1 MITPLRVLIVED
13 SKDDALLLVNELR
26 RGGFAPDYQQVDNP
40 DEMTSALLDHEWDLI
55 ITDHNMPSFNSSDA
69 LSIVKQAGLDIP
81 SIVVS
86 GYISDDAAVEAMREG
101 AQDYVMKDNLKR
113 LVPAIQRELQEARSR
128 GAHKQAQATIQHMA
142 YHDALTNLANRHEFD
157 RQVLLA
163 LNSAKQMGKTHM
175 LFYLDV
181 DQFKVVNDTC
191 GHIAGDEFL
200 KQLARE
206 LKRHLRDE
214 DTLARLGGDEFGVLL
229 VNCPFEKG
237 IKIAEYLS
245 AAVNKF
251 NFHWRDETFHFSCSI
266 GVVVLNADWASV
278 DEVLTSADMA
288 CYTAK
293 EQGRNRIKLYQPDDA
308 DLVRHRGEMQWVSR
322 INQALEQDRFQLY
335 MQAIVPLGNN
345 ANGSPLHHEI
355 LLRLIEENSD
365 VLTAGEFIP
374 AAERYGLMPSVDRWV
389 VTKIMST
396 ISNIQKSRAQGE
408 ADMGTFF
415 INLSG
420 ATLGDESFFAF
431 VRDHMKIFNIRPETL
446 CFEVTETAAI
456 ANLDIA
462 VEFINQ
468 IRNEGCRFALD
479 DFGAGM
485 CSFSY
490 LKAIPVDYLKIDG
503 GFVKSMVYD
512 QMDSTIVE
520 SINRIGHLAGLQTIA
535 EFVEN
540 DATKEKL
547 KTIGVDYAQGFGIGV
562 PKPMSQP

>member
-1 MITPLRVLIVED
+1 MTTPLRVLIVED
-13 SKDDALLLVNELR
+13 SEDDTLLLVNELR
-26 RGGFAPDYQQVDNP
+26 RGGFTPDYQQVDTP
-40 DEMTSALLDHEWDLI
+40 DEMSNALLAHEWDLI

-81 SIVVS
+81 SIIVS
-86 GYISDDAAVEAMREG
+86 GHISDDVAVEAMRDG

-113 LVPAIQRELQEARSR
+113 LVPAIQRELQEAKSR

-142 YHDALTNLANRHEFD
+142 YHDSLTNLANRHEFD
-157 RQVLLA
+157 RQLLLA
-163 LNSAKQMGKTHM
+163 LNSAKQLGRAHM

-200 KQLARE
+200 KQLARV

-229 VNCPFEKG
+229 ENCPFEKG
-237 IKIAEYLS
+237 MKIAEYLS
-245 AAVNKF
+245 NAVSKF
-251 NFHWRDETFHFSCSI
+251 NFTWRDKNFHFSCSI
-266 GVVVLNADWASV
+266 GVVVLNSDWASV
-278 DEVLTSADMA
+278 DDVLTSADMA

-293 EQGRNRIKLYQPDDA
+293 EQGRNRIKLYQPDDV
-308 DLVRHRGEMQWVSR
+308 DLARHRGEMQWVSR

-335 MQAIVPLGNN
+335 MQPIVPVNNGAGNGN
-345 ANGSPLHHEI
+345 SIHHEI
-355 LLRLIEENSD
+355 LLRLIEKDGD

-374 AAERYGLMPSVDRWV
+374 AAERYGLMSNVDRWV

-396 ISNIQKSRAQGE
+396 INHYRQSGRRDN
-408 ADMGTFF
+408 MGTFF
-415 INLSG
+415 VNLSG
-420 ATLGDESFFAF
+420 ATLGDEAFFTF
-431 VRDHMKIFNIRPETL
+431 VRDHLRIFNIPAETL

-456 ANLDIA
+456 ANLDVA

-468 IRNEGCRFALD
+468 IRSEGCRFALD

-512 QMDSTIVE
+512 QMDLTIVE

-540 DATKEKL
+540 NPILEKL
-547 KTIGVDYAQGFGIGV
+547 KTIGVDYAQGYGIGV
-562 PKPMSQP
+562 PKPMSKT

>member
-1 MITPLRVLIVED
+1 MPTPLRVLIVED
-13 SKDDALLLVNELR
+13 SEDDALLLVNELR
-26 RGGFAPDYQQVDNP
+26 RGGFTPDYQQVDNP
-40 DEMTSALLDHEWDLI
+40 DEMSTALVSHEWDLI
-55 ITDHNMPSFNSSDA
+55 ITDHNMPSFDSSDA

-86 GYISDDAAVEAMREG
+86 GHISEDHAVEAMREG

-113 LVPAIQRELQEARSR
+113 LIPAIHRELQEAKSR

-163 LNSAKQMGKTHM
+163 LNSAKQMGKVHM
-175 LFYLDV
+175 LFYLDI

-206 LKRHLRDE
+206 LKRHLREE

-229 VNCPFEKG
+229 ENCPFAKG
-237 IKIAEYLS
+237 MKIAEYLS
-245 AAVNKF
+245 HAVSKL

-266 GVVVLNADWASV
+266 GVVVLNADWGSV
-278 DEVLTSADMA
+278 DDVLTSADIA

-308 DLVRHRGEMQWVSR
+308 DLARHRGQMQWVSR

-335 MQAIVPLGNN
+335 MQPIVGLL
-345 ANGSPLHHEI
+345 NGSGNGKPLHHEI
-355 LLRLIEENSD
+355 LLRLIEDDGN
-365 VLTAGEFIP
+365 VLSAGEFIP
-374 AAERYGLMPSVDRWV
+374 AAERYGLMSSVDRWV
-389 VTKIMST
+389 VTKLMST
-396 ISNIQKSRAQGE
+396 ISKYRQTKSPI
-408 ADMGTFF
+408 DIGTFF
-415 INLSG
+415 VNLSG
-420 ATLGDESFFAF
+420 ATLNDESFFTF
-431 VRDHMKIFNIRPETL
+431 VRDHLKIFEIPAETL

-456 ANLDIA
+456 ANLDVA

-468 IRNEGCRFALD
+468 IRSEGSSFALD

-503 GFVKSMVYD
+503 GFVKSIVYD

-540 DATKEKL
+540 NPTMDKL
-547 KTIGVDYAQGFGIGV
+547 KAMGVDFAQGYGIGV
-562 PKPMSQP
+562 PKPMD